1 MKKRLA
7 VLCGVYYPEPSPTGL
22 CAKKFVDLLKE
33 DFDIDILCISGNGT
47 AETVC
52 PEDGVV
58 IHTLTCR
65 RLTNEMRTAGLEKKI
80 LHLIGAAQIKLRLL
94 GNLSWLRKAYNDKL
108 CELNADRPLDAVFSI
123 CSPFAAHIAASD
135 YKVAHPTVHWCAYT
149 VDPYATKNRIRPI
162 GVSLPRLCAVER
174 KTLLKADSL
183 LLSEEVYRHRADLY
197 AGHPDCQPLPYLL
210 PEMHSERTGR
220 EFFDQKDINCVYAGS
235 FYCDIRNPES
245 MLKWF
250 SCMEDASIKL
260 HLFSRGC
267 EDLVKQ
273 YAKHTSAIVV
283 HPQVAASEM
292 AHVYGEADVLISV
305 GNATPEFLPSK
316 TFEYISSC
324 KPIVNIYYPGLHD
337 EVLDRHPMCLQLCN
351 SDQVQQAVPQLQ
363 NFIRKNGQETVS
375 TDVIRAIYSKH
386 LPENIKSILNSAMKG
401 ANTY

>member
-183 LLSEEVYRHRADLY
+183 LLSEEIYRHRADLY

-210 PEMHSERTGR
+210 PKLGCADGERTY
-220 EFFDQKDINCVYAGS
+220 FDKDDINCVYAGR
-235 FYCDIRNPES
+235 FYADIRNPET
-245 MLKWF
+245 MLKAF
-250 SCMEDASIKL
+250 SALTDSKIKL
-260 HLFSRGC
+260 HLFSVGC
-267 EDLVKQ
+267 EEIVARYQTQCPNILVHDRVPHDK
-273 YAKHTSAIVV
+273 I
-283 HPQVAASEM
+283 PE
-292 AHVYGEADVLISV
+292 VYRDADILVNVS
-305 GNATPEFLPSK
+305 NTAEEFLPSK
-316 TFEYISSC
+316 TFEYIALC
-324 KPIVNIYYPGLHD
+324 KPIVDFCDGVENRELSRYPL
-337 EVLDRHPMCLQLCN
+337 CLQIRPG
-351 SDQVQQAVPQLQ
+351 SADASAAVEEFAVQNKEKSVSETQ
-363 NFIRKNGQETVS
+363 ISEIYRKNTKACVKEAL
-375 TDVIRAIYSKH
+375 RKAI
-386 LPENIKSILNSAMKG
+386 LR
-401 ANTY
+401 